1 MIKLIGLILVAIFHK
16 YIGPMEG
23 MMLFMSWVSV
33 TYSFSP
39 STTIKSSEVNQ
50 NFTDLVNAIEKAM
63 PSNANGHGI
72 IMWSGAVANVPS
84 GWYICDGSNGTP
96 DLRGRFVIGAGGAY
110 SVGAT
115 GGASSVTLTTNE
127 LPSHGHTGTTGT
139 ESSVHYHDTLIPRT
153 NDTNQSSTS
162 EGYLFNGDDSTTANV
177 TPKSSGTESALHTHN
192 FSTSSTGSG
201 ASFSILN
208 PYHSLCFIMK
218 S

>member
-1 MIKLIGLILVAIFHK
+1 MRFIVLIFIALFHRHIDPAQAVA
-16 YIGPMEG
+16 
-23 MMLFMSWVSV
+23 LFASWVSV

-84 GWYICDGSNGTP
+84 GWYLCDGSNSTP
-96 DLRGRFVIGAGGAY
+96 DLRGKFVLGAGGAY

-115 GGASSVTLTTNE
+115 GGAENKTLSESEIPAHNHPIRLESNRSTNTSSAAGRYTWNDVTV
-127 LPSHGHTGTTGT
+127 GGM
-139 ESSVHYHDTLIPRT
+139 VD
-153 NDTNQSSTS
+153 DTNYC
-162 EGYLFNGDDSTTANV
+162 GNAG
-177 TPKSSGTESALHTHN
+177 G
-192 FSTSSTGSG
+192 G
-201 ASFSILN
+201 ASFSIMN
-208 PYHSLCFIMK
+208 PYHALCYIMK

>member
-1 MIKLIGLILVAIFHK
+1 MMRFIVLIFIALFHRHIDPMQAVA
-16 YIGPMEG
+16 
-23 MMLFMSWVSV
+23 LFASWVSV

-72 IMWSGAVANVPS
+72 IIWSGAVANVPS
-84 GWYICDGSNGTP
+84 GWYLCDGSNGTP
-96 DLRGRFVIGAGGAY
+96 DLRNKFVLGAGGSY

-115 GGASSVTLTTNE
+115 GGAANHTLTEAEIPVMT
-127 LPSHGHTGTTGT
+127 HAGHNADKWYGTHHCRDNGTGTPPG
-139 ESSVHYHDTLIPRT
+139 VDVLIGL
-153 NDTNQSSTS
+153 NDATIPNH
-162 EGYLFNGDDSTTANV
+162 GG
-177 TPKSSGTESALHTHN
+177 
-192 FSTSSTGSG
+192 G

-208 PYHSLCFIMK
+208 PYHALCYIMK